1 MHIVMFL
8 SFVSCEPNQTNKS
21 TLAIQALK
29 KVLAQ
34 IPYALLDSI
43 KTISTAKDCCTLSRN
58 SKDGGKNA
66 VDMWVNVLIPFFV
79 CRSDMTMVCK
89 GMKFHRFPL
98 DEHICYLK
106 LTSCEYHIPIIFV
119 TS

>member
-43 KTISTAKDCCTLSRN
+43 
-58 SKDGGKNA
+58 
-66 VDMWVNVLIPFFV
+66 
-79 CRSDMTMVCK
+79 
-89 GMKFHRFPL
+89 
-98 DEHICYLK
+98 
-106 LTSCEYHIPIIFV
+106 
-119 TS
+119 